1 MSSYCNVQR
10 GGVRNRADS
19 PMSKVLRLSPAIR
32 RALADELLR
41 REFVA
46 FIRRTF
52 ETVVPGEELHLNW
65 HIRAMAHVLERVRR
79 GKIKRLIITVPP
91 RHLKSITASVAFP
104 AFVLGHDPTK
114 KFVCLSYSGH
124 LAVKHAADF
133 RAVVNAPWYRRI
145 FPAMRISSEKNTEF
159 ETVTTRRGGRLAT
172 SVGGTLTGRGGNLIV
187 LDDAMNP
194 KQGMSEASRKSV
206 IQWFQNTLLS
216 RLNLKGED
224 VIIIVMQRLHVDDLV
239 GVLLEQGGW
248 HHLNLPAI
256 ADGPEVIPIGH
267 GKVHRRE
274 VDDVLDPVRE
284 PRHVLEELKA
294 RMGLMDFT
302 AQYLQR
308 PIPAE
313 GNLIKREWLKTYRTP
328 PQPQPLDTFVLSWD
342 TAMKASEIADYSVG
356 TVWHIQ
362 GDNCYLLDLIRN
374 RFDFPDLKRAVM
386 KQKEQYPSAH
396 ILIEDKGSGTSLIQ
410 ELRHQQ
416 IAVISINCKDD
427 KVTRLFSTQP
437 RFESGSVHF
446 PEQAP
451 WLEDLITELLA
462 FPHGRHDDQV
472 DSIAQALAW
481 LDQRKRSSGVVIAAP
496 MFFRLRNPY
505 REAFPDYDKLPR

>member
-1 MSSYCNVQR
+1 
-10 GGVRNRADS
+10 
-19 PMSKVLRLSPAIR
+19 
-32 RALADELLR
+32 
-41 REFVA
+41 
-46 FIRRTF
+46 
-52 ETVVPGEELHLNW
+52 
-65 HIRAMAHVLERVRR
+65 
-79 GKIKRLIITVPP
+79 
-91 RHLKSITASVAFP
+91 
-104 AFVLGHDPTK
+104 
-114 KFVCLSYSGH
+114 
-124 LAVKHAADF
+124 
-133 RAVVNAPWYRRI
+133 
-145 FPAMRISSEKNTEF
+145 
-159 ETVTTRRGGRLAT
+159 
-172 SVGGTLTGRGGNLIV
+172 
-187 LDDAMNP
+187 MNP
-194 KQGMSEASRKSV
+194 KQAMSESSRKSAV
-206 IQWFQNTLLS
+206 QWFQNTLLS

-224 VIIIVMQRLHVDDLV
+224 VIIVVMQRLHVDDLV

-313 GNLIKREWLKTYRTP
+313 GNLIKREWLKTYWTA
-328 PQPQPLDTFVLSWD
+328 PQPQPGDIFVISWD

-356 TVWHIQ
+356 TVWHVQ

-374 RFDFPDLKRAVM
+374 RLDFPDLKRAVI
-386 KQKEQYPSAH
+386 KQKEQWPSAQ

-416 IAVISINCKDD
+416 IAVIPIVCKDD
-427 KVTRLFSTQP
+427 KVTRLFATQP

-446 PEQAP
+446 PGQAP

-481 LDQRKRSSGVVIAAP
+481 LDQRKRSLETVPIVAP
-496 MFFRLRNPY
+496 FIGRVRNPY
-505 REAFPDYDKLPR
+505 REAFPDYGKLPR